1 VKGGANFGE
10 EFVRTILQVKL
21 QLTVT
26 TEMVRT
32 FHKSRIVIRFRML
45 GCRKSKVE
53 GKPERGEQRN
63 ATARKRKN
71 DVKCKGMTRI
81 NERGIKAK

>member
-1 VKGGANFGE
+1 
-10 EFVRTILQVKL
+10 
-21 QLTVT
+21 
-26 TEMVRT
+26 
-32 FHKSRIVIRFRML
+32 ML